1 VCYVDGMQLSQWAK
15 QQGISYTTTWRTGKS
30 GRLPAPAEKLA
41 TGTVI
46 IHSPV
51 VSAGGVAL

>member
-1 VCYVDGMQLSQWAK
+1 MKLSQWAK
-15 QQGISYTTTWRTGKS
+15 QKGISYATAWRTGKS
-30 GRLPAPAEKLA
+30 GRLPVPAEQLA